1 VTRPVV
7 VILGSTPE
15 EPPPGIDG
23 AASVVDLRYAV
34 DGDALRAEIGSTD
47 GIYFWRAQRSWVED
61 SFREAERLR
70 WIQTAS
76 DGVDGLL
83 FPALVASEV
92 AVTNARG
99 VFDDPISEWAIG
111 AILAFATGLHTSI
124 QDQTRS
130 TWTDGRRRE
139 RVAGQHLVVVG
150 PGPIGRATAA
160 RARALGMTV
169 EAVGR
174 TDRDDDVLG
183 RVHGPAGL
191 HEALGR
197 ADHVLDALPYA
208 SGTHALFDAGTF
220 AAMKPGA
227 RFYNVGR
234 GGTVDEPALVEA
246 LRAGTIAGA
255 ALDVFA
261 EEPLPPDSPLWA
273 MPNVIV
279 SPHISGDLP
288 DWEELVVQV
297 FVDNA
302 ARFARGEE
310 LRNLVDT
317 HAGFGVG

>member
-7 VILGSTPE
+7 VVLGATE
-15 EPPPGIDG
+15 EAPPPGIG
-23 AASVVDLRYAV
+23 AAASAVDLRYAADGGALRTEIAGV
-34 DGDALRAEIGSTD
+34 DGL
-47 GIYFWRAQRSWVED
+47 YFWGAERGWVED
-61 SFREAERLR
+61 VFADATRLR

-83 FPALVASEV
+83 FPALRASEV

-99 VFDDPISEWAIG
+99 VFDDPIAEWVVAS
-111 AILAFATGLHTSI
+111 ILAFVTGIHTSI
-124 QDQTRS
+124 LDQMRS
-130 TWTDGRRRE
+130 TWTDGRRRD

-150 PGPIGRATAA
+150 PGPIGRASAA

-174 TDRDDDVLG
+174 SARDDDVLG
-183 RVHGPAGL
+183 TVGGPGEL
-191 HEALGR
+191 HAALGR

-208 SGTHALFDAGTF
+208 AGTHALFDAEAF
-220 AAMKPGA
+220 AAMKPTA

-234 GGTVDEPALVEA
+234 GGTVDEPALIEA
-246 LRAGTIAGA
+246 LRAGSIAGA

-261 EEPLPPDSPLWA
+261 EEPLPADSPLWG
-273 MPNVIV
+273 MPNVLV
-279 SPHISGDLP
+279 SPHISGDIP
-288 DWEELVVQV
+288 DWEELVVGV

-302 ARFARGEE
+302 RRFAAGEP

-317 HAGFGVG
+317 HAGFGLG